1 MDIFGRISHPLLGL
15 KNPTKEK
22 TKNSSRCKTVLQWER
37 REREQN
43 ANKGEKF
50 TQAPTNNNCPTP
62 EKCNKAAHQFQL
74 KNEEF
79 VEVKINHENTA
90 K

>member
-1 MDIFGRISHPLLGL
+1 MDA
-15 KNPTKEK
+15 KM
-22 TKNSSRCKTVLQWER
+22 VLEWER

-79 VEVKINHENTA
+79 VEVKTNHENTA